1 MTGVKLKQFRKQKKW
16 TQKEAAAR
24 LGVTQAYLSLL
35 EKGRRPVTDDLTE
48 KAVRAFGLPAAN
60 LPVKK
65 DLSRLLLLPRGGAE
79 SDDELTRRLAAL
91 GYSGFSH
98 IKASR
103 LKSPAE
109 ILIAA
114 LAAPKLDARLV
125 EALPWLIWQVPE
137 ASWGKVVAAAK
148 VRDLQNRLGFVTS
161 LARKAAERAGDRKK
175 AAALKKREAALAD
188 SRLFK
193 EDTLCSGEMTETEK
207 RWLRQ
212 NRTAEAEFWRVLSD
226 LKAEHLD
233 YAA

>member
-1 MTGVKLKQFRKQKKW
+1 MTGTKLKQFRKQKKW

-65 DLSRLLLLPRGGAE
+65 DLSRLSLLRGGAE

-98 IKASR
+98 IRASR
-103 LKSPAE
+103 LRSPAE
-109 ILIAA
+109 VLITA
-114 LAAPKLDARLV
+114 LATPKLDARLV

-137 ASWGKVVAAAK
+137 ASWSKVVAAAK

-161 LARKAAERAGDRKK
+161 LARKVAERAGDRKK

-193 EDTLCSGEMTETEK
+193 EDTLCTDSLTETEK